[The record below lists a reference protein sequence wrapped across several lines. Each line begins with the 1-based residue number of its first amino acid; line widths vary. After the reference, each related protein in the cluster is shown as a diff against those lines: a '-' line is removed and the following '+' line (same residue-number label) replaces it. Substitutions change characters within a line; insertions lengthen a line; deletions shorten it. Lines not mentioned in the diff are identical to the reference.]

1 MTEPTSP
8 YAAPRPAG
16 PAGAAPDRKPV
27 TLQRLLDMHAA
38 GEKIAML
45 TAYDATFAHAMED
58 AGVDSI
64 LIGDSLGIVVQGLH
78 TTVPVTL
85 DAMVYHTACVARARR
100 WAWIVADLPYGTYH
114 ESPQAAWRSAM
125 QLAQAGAHMIKL
137 EGGGWTT
144 DTVRFLTERGIPVC
158 AHLGLTPQTVTAL
171 SGYKVQG
178 RDEQGA
184 AQIKA
189 HARELVDAGAQM
201 LLLEMVP
208 AALAGELTRSLGVP
222 VIGIGAGA
230 ECSGQ
235 VLVMHDMLGVG
246 TGRKPRFV
254 RNFMQGATSVGDAFA
269 RYVSDVKSGAFPAA
283 EHSY

>member
-8 YAAPRPAG
+8 YAAPRPQG
-16 PAGAAPDRKPV
+16 TPPDRKPV
-27 TLQRLLDMHAA
+27 TLQRLLDMHAG

-64 LIGDSLGIVVQGLH
+64 LIGDSLGNVVQGLQ

-85 DAMVYHTACVARARR
+85 EAMVYHTACVARARR
-100 WAWIVADLPYGTYH
+100 LAWIIADLPFGTYH

-137 EGGGWTT
+137 EGGGWTAE
-144 DTVRFLTERGIPVC
+144 TVRFLTERGIPVC

-178 RDEQGA
+178 RDAESA
-184 AQIKA
+184 AQIKT

-208 AALAGELTRSLGVP
+208 AALAGELTRTLGVP

-246 TGRKPRFV
+246 AGRKPRFV
-254 RNFMQGATSVGDAFA
+254 RDFMQGSASIGEAFS
-269 RYVSDVKSGAFPAA
+269 RYVADVKSGAFPAP

>member
-8 YAAPRPAG
+8 YAAPRPQG
-16 PAGAAPDRKPV
+16 TPPDRKPV
-27 TLQRLLDMHAA
+27 TLQRLLDMHAG

-64 LIGDSLGIVVQGLH
+64 LIGDSLGNVVQGLQ

-85 DAMVYHTACVARARR
+85 EAMVYHTACVARARR
-100 WAWIVADLPYGTYH
+100 LAWIIADLPFGTYH

-137 EGGGWTT
+137 EGGGWTAE
-144 DTVRFLTERGIPVC
+144 TVRFLTERGIPVC

-178 RDEQGA
+178 RDAESA
-184 AQIKA
+184 AQIKT

-208 AALAGELTRSLGVP
+208 AALAGELTRTLGAP

-246 TGRKPRFV
+246 AGRKPRFV
-254 RNFMQGATSVGDAFA
+254 RDFMQGSASIGEAFS
-269 RYVSDVKSGAFPAA
+269 RYVADVKSGAFPAP

>member
-1 MTEPTSP
+1 MTEPTTP
-8 YAAPRPAG
+8 YAAPRPQAT
-16 PAGAAPDRKPV
+16 ADRKPV

-64 LIGDSLGIVVQGLH
+64 LIGDSLGNVVQGLQ

-85 DAMVYHTACVARARR
+85 NAMVYHTECVARARR
-100 WAWIVADLPYGTYH
+100 LAWILADLPYGTYH
-114 ESPQAAWRSAM
+114 ESPQVAWRNAM
-125 QLAQAGAHMIKL
+125 RLAQAGAHMVKL

-144 DTVRFLTERGIPVC
+144 GTVRFLTERGIPVC

-178 RDEQGA
+178 RDEAGA
-184 AQIKA
+184 AQIRA

-201 LLLEMVP
+201 LLMEMVP
-208 AALAGELTRSLGVP
+208 AALAGELTRTLGVP

-246 TGRKPRFV
+246 SGRKPRFV
-254 RNFMQGATSVGDAFA
+254 RDFMRGAASVGEAFA
-269 RYVSDVKSGAFPAA
+269 RYVADVNSGAFPAP

>member
-16 PAGAAPDRKPV
+16 TPGAAPERKPV

-45 TAYDATFAHAMED
+45 TAYDATFAQAMDD
-58 AGVDSI
+58 AGVDAI
-64 LIGDSLGIVVQGLH
+64 LIGDSLGNVVQGLK

-85 DAMVYHTACVARARR
+85 DAMVYHTECVARARHT
-100 WAWIVADLPYGTYH
+100 AWILADLPYGTYH
-114 ESPQAAWRSAM
+114 ESPQVAWRHAM
-125 QLAQAGAHMIKL
+125 RLAQAGAHMVKL

-144 DTVRFLTERGIPVC
+144 ETVRFLTERGFPVC

-178 RDEQGA
+178 RDAESA
-184 AQIKA
+184 AQIQA

-208 AALAGELTRSLGVP
+208 AALAGELTRALGVP
-222 VIGIGAGA
+222 VIGIGAGP

-254 RNFMQGATSVGDAFA
+254 RDFMRGSASVGEAFA
-269 RYVSDVKSGAFPAA
+269 RYVADVKSGAFPAP

>member
-1 MTEPTSP
+1 MTEPTPP
-8 YAAPRPAG
+8 YAAPRPQAT
-16 PAGAAPDRKPV
+16 ADRKPV

-45 TAYDATFAHAMED
+45 TAYDATFAHAMEE

-64 LIGDSLGIVVQGLH
+64 LIGDSLGNVVQGLQ

-85 DAMVYHTACVARARR
+85 ESMVYHTACVARARR
-100 WAWIVADLPYGTYH
+100 LAWIVADLPYGTYH
-114 ESPQAAWRSAM
+114 ESPQVAWRHAM
-125 QLAQAGAHMIKL
+125 QLAQAGAHMVKL

-178 RDEQGA
+178 RDEAGA
-184 AQIKA
+184 AQIRA

-208 AALAGELTRSLGVP
+208 AALAGELTRTLGVP

-246 TGRKPRFV
+246 GGRKPRFV
-254 RNFMQGATSVGDAFA
+254 RDFMQGSASVGEAFA
-269 RYVSDVKSGAFPAA
+269 RYVADVKSGAFPTP

>member
-1 MTEPTSP
+1 MTEPTPP
-8 YAAPRPAG
+8 YAAPRPQAT
-16 PAGAAPDRKPV
+16 ADRKPV

-45 TAYDATFAHAMED
+45 TAYDATFAHAMEE

-64 LIGDSLGIVVQGLH
+64 LIGDSLGNVVQGLQ

-85 DAMVYHTACVARARR
+85 ESMVYHTACVARARR
-100 WAWIVADLPYGTYH
+100 LAWIVADLPYGTYH
-114 ESPQAAWRSAM
+114 ESPQVAWRHAM
-125 QLAQAGAHMIKL
+125 QLAQAGAHMVKL

-144 DTVRFLTERGIPVC
+144 DTVRFLTQRGIPVC

-178 RDEQGA
+178 RDEAGA
-184 AQIKA
+184 AQIRA

-208 AALAGELTRSLGVP
+208 AALAGELTRTLGVP

-246 TGRKPRFV
+246 GGRKPRFV
-254 RNFMQGATSVGDAFA
+254 HDFMQGSASVGEAFA
-269 RYVSDVKSGAFPAA
+269 RYVADVKSGAFPAP